1 MQCVEEGMRLAA
13 SGDRGT
19 ATVYLKDYD
28 IAVCAKTGTAEH
40 GSTGSANGSF
50 VCYAPADD
58 PEIAIAVYVEK
69 GGQGGN
75 LAKAA
80 IAVMDEY
87 FKTAETDQ
95 LPGENTVG

>member
-1 MQCVEEGMRLAA
+1 MRLAVT
-13 SGDRGT
+13 GDRGT
-19 ATVYLKDYD
+19 ARTLLRDYD

-40 GSTGSANGSF
+40 GSAGSANGAF

-58 PEIAIAVYVEK
+58 PQIAIAVYVEK
-69 GGQGGN
+69 GAQGGN

-87 FKTAETDQ
+87 FKAAQDDAI
-95 LPGENTVG
+95 PAENTVG